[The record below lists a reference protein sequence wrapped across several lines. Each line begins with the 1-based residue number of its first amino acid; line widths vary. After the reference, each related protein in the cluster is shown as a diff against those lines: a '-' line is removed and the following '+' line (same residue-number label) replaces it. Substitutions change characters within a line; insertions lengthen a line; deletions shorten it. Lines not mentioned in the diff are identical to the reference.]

1 LNLHDSGCAKT
12 IINKKVFDKLLEKG
26 HIEVYQPERPTVI
39 VTASGEAQQITGT
52 ADILLHFEGLH
63 GIQKSFELNVIVHAG
78 ITQDFLLGRDF
89 TGSDARAVIPKVC
102 SADHWWSARLAKVVR
117 KWLYSSIFCARAF
130 ETNKFLFLT
139 DDPDGYL
146 DSIGNA
152 IKNGD
157 LCQVPILGSKP
168 APLHVAANNVTII
181 PPFENGRIIG
191 TLAKDPNRQ
200 YQLPLSTN
208 SHLTSLNNARC
219 LVCNAYPG

>member
-1 LNLHDSGCAKT
+1 MLDHTFKEATTHVFALHDSGCAKA
-12 IINKKVFDKLLEKG
+12 IINKNVFDKLLEKG

-39 VTASGEAQQITGT
+39 VTASGEAQPITGT
-52 ADILLHFEGLH
+52 ADILLH
-63 GIQKSFELNVIVHAG
+63 GIQKSFELNVIVHSG

-89 TGSDARAVIPKVC
+89 TGSN
-102 SADHWWSARLAKVVR
+102 
-117 KWLYSSIFCARAF
+117 ARAF

-139 DDPDGYL
+139 DNPDGYL

-152 IKNGD
+152 LKNGD

-181 PPFENGRIIG
+181 IPFENGRIIG
-191 TLAKDPNRQ
+191 TLAKDPNQQ

-208 SHLTSLNNARC
+208 QLTSYVIKQCTVTGLQSLPWLMDYIRPNE
-219 LVCNAYPG
+219 VCIPVYNSTP